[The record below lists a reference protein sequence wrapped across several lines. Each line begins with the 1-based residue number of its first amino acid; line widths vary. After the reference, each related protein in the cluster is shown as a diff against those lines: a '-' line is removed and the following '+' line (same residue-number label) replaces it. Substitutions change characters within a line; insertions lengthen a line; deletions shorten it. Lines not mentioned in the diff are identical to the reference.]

1 MINDK
6 KYLYL
11 ENTSDGHNKFYE
23 MKKVADKR
31 FFKAS
36 WGMIGSQGRSKV
48 YNIVDWE
55 NKYREKINKDYVVC
69 SDPEG
74 RLEFLNRID
83 KLMKLL
89 HTDGIREDIL
99 SIDSI
104 RARYVETG
112 NLTGDD
118 MVEMNKVYKMYGEI
132 KK

>member
-1 MINDK
+1 
-6 KYLYL
+6 
-11 ENTSDGHNKFYE
+11 

-48 YNIVDWE
+48 YDISDWDK
-55 NKYREKINKDYVVC
+55 KYREKINKDYVVC